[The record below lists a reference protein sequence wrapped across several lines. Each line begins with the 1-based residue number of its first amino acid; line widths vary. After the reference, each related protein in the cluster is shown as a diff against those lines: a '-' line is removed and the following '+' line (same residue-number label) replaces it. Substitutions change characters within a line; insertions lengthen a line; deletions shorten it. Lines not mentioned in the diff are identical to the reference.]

1 MQLDTFTEISRAV
14 PAFAVVS
21 SAKVSVFSGSAAPFQ
36 HGFCLVAHMRTR
48 TTYPL
53 TQ

>member
-21 SAKVSVFSGSAAPFQ
+21 SAKVSVFSGSAAPSKLF
-36 HGFCLVAHMRTR
+36 FNTAFV
-48 TTYPL
+48 
-53 TQ
+53 